1 MKLFSWWHTACSMC
15 VMARHTMT
23 WIACC
28 IVFAFSVYGA
38 TTAWNFANDDL
49 PAIELGE
56 GFSSVKTAVPG
67 ETVVFYLHVR
77 KLRDCQGRII
87 QVLTGDCGYIVLND
101 SPAYLTE
108 GFDGRVNHVVRIPFE
123 AMPGNC
129 AFRVKARYT
138 CNLFDWPLQRQ
149 VFESK
154 LIPFT
159 VISNK
164 NDGK

>member
-1 MKLFSWWHTACSMC
+1 MNAPSWWHTACSLCTVARQAATLIAGC
-15 VMARHTMT
+15 VLFMLA
-23 WIACC
+23 
-28 IVFAFSVYGA
+28 VYGA
-38 TTAWNFANDDL
+38 TTAYNFATDAQ

-56 GFSSVKTAVPG
+56 VASSASAAAPG
-67 ETVVFYLHVR
+67 ETIVFYLHVR

-87 QVLTGDCGYIVLND
+87 QVLMGDCGYIVLHDN
-101 SPAYLTE
+101 SASLPE

-154 LIPFT
+154 PIPFT